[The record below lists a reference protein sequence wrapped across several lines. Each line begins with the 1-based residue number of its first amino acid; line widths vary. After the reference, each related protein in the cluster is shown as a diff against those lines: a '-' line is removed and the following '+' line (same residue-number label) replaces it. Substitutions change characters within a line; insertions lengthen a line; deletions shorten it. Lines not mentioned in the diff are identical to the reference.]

1 MCHDLSIYV
10 PRQLYL
16 LRQGLRATCIQWND
30 DISGRRSQS
39 LFPMCY
45 AQAQRSTV
53 TWTTCTFVLFRCFMP
68 SAMRKYCDA
77 ATICERGVM
86 YTLTVFIWKK
96 TQLLTMLFQTYS
108 LKISM
113 QQRKLPPG
121 HFD

>member
-1 MCHDLSIYV
+1 MICRYMFPDNYTYSDRGYV
-10 PRQLYL
+10 LPAYN
-16 LRQGLRATCIQWND
+16 GTMTSF
-30 DISGRRSQS
+30 SGRRSQS
-39 LFPMCY
+39 LFSMCY

-86 YTLTVFIWKK
+86 YMLTVFIWKK

-113 QQRKLPPG
+113 QQRKLPPSR
-121 HFD
+121 FD